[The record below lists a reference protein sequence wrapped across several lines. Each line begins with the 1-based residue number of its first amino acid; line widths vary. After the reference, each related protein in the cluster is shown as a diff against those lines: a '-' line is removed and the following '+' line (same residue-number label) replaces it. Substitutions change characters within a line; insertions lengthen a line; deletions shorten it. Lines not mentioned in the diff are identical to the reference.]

1 MGNIWAKSQ
10 SSISSSFF
18 RLKSALNFPYHYL
31 RKVVKGGGGGSVEK
45 SNVRESLAFKTR
57 GGHMDR
63 GSCAKR
69 WVDIMVRRPS
79 WTVCAEFGQ

>member
-18 RLKSALNFPYHYL
+18 RLKRGPTQPYHYL

-45 SNVRESLAFKTR
+45 SNVSYAFET
-57 GGHMDR
+57 
-63 GSCAKR
+63 
-69 WVDIMVRRPS
+69 
-79 WTVCAEFGQ
+79 

>member
-45 SNVRESLAFKTR
+45 QSVRYAFET
-57 GGHMDR
+57 
-63 GSCAKR
+63 
-69 WVDIMVRRPS
+69 
-79 WTVCAEFGQ
+79 